1 VKPALG
7 ALLGIA
13 AVVACA
19 GAASAHDFWIEPS
32 SFEPAPRAMVA
43 FRLAV
48 GRQWQG
54 EVFPRSAQRIVRFTV
69 SGPDGERSVPGA
81 EGSDPAGAIVAGGPG
96 IYVAAY
102 QSNNSEL
109 ALAPERFAE
118 YLRLEGLEWVLGE
131 RRRRGE
137 EGQESREVFA
147 RCVKSLLRVPGGDG
161 RLEGFDRALGL
172 PLELVPERDPYALA
186 PGESLP
192 LRLLYRGRPL
202 AGALIVASP
211 RAQPENEVRARSD
224 GQGRVALAIPAS
236 GAWLVKSVHMVRLEG
251 TDARWQHAE
260 WQSWWASLTFVLPA
274 R

>member
-7 ALLGIA
+7 TLLGIA

-32 SFEPAPRAMVA
+32 SFEPAPRAMVS

-81 EGSDPAGAIVAGGPG
+81 EGSDPAGALVAGGPG
-96 IYVAAY
+96 IYVVAY

-118 YLRLEGLEWVLGE
+118 SLRLEGLEWVLDE

-137 EGQESREVFA
+137 EGQESREAFA
-147 RCVKSLLRVPGGDG
+147 RCAKSLLRVPGGDG
-161 RLEGFDRALGL
+161 RREGYDHAFGL
-172 PLELVPERDPYALA
+172 PLELVPERDPSALA

-202 AGALIVASP
+202 AGVLIVASP
-211 RAQPENEVRARSD
+211 RTHPGNEVRARSD
-224 GQGRVALAIPAS
+224 RQGRVTLRLPTA
-236 GAWLVKSVHMVRLEG
+236 GAWLVKAVHMVRLEG
-251 TDARWQHAE
+251 TEALWQHAD
-260 WQSWWASLTFVLPA
+260 WQSWWASLTFELPA